1 MTPKAPFRL
10 ASLQPGS
17 PLANRIVLMILLMAC
32 ILPSLALA
40 QGGDTSGTTNTTCG
54 FLTTVSGILN
64 AVSIVVVTIAIIFT
78 GYKVAFAHARISE
91 VAPVLI
97 GAVLIGAASQIA
109 NIFLKTSSSNNGA
122 TACSGTT
129 TSMVVHHAM
138 DHVAAVVH
146 LLTTYA

>member
-10 ASLQPGS
+10 ASLQAGS
-17 PLANRIVLMILLMAC
+17 PLANRIVLMIVLMAM
-32 ILPSLALA
+32 ILPGMALA
-40 QGGDTSGTTNTTCG
+40 QGDQSGTVTTTCG
-54 FLTTVSGILN
+54 FMSNVTVVLN
-64 AVSIVVVTIAIIFT
+64 AISIVVVTIAIIFT

-109 NIFLKTSSSNNGA
+109 NIFLKSSANSGGA
-122 TACSGTT
+122 TACSAASLVPHTL
-129 TSMVVHHAM
+129 

-146 LLTTYA
+146 LITTYA